1 MIYMRSKK
9 LLPFHAQQSTY
20 LSTMQLH
27 IRLHCT
33 IATMQS
39 STMQLHNYKF
49 LVFRLISFCMTWM
62 ELEYFLPGLSKMQQ
76 CPEKT
81 IQLER
86 FCYPNQKTKQ
96 GIFDR
101 ESFIRPCDK
110 QQTTNFPN
118 FVFSKVRYVQKFFF
132 SIVISSCDQ
141 DYQISVWLKPLK
153 DCGCAKLN

>member
-1 MIYMRSKK
+1 
-9 LLPFHAQQSTY
+9 
-20 LSTMQLH
+20 
-27 IRLHCT
+27 
-33 IATMQS
+33 
-39 STMQLHNYKF
+39 
-49 LVFRLISFCMTWM
+49 
-62 ELEYFLPGLSKMQQ
+62 MQQ

-101 ESFIRPCDK
+101 KSFIRPCDK

>member
-1 MIYMRSKK
+1 
-9 LLPFHAQQSTY
+9 
-20 LSTMQLH
+20 MQLH
-27 IRLHCT
+27 K
-33 IATMQS
+33 
-39 STMQLHNYKF
+39 YKF
-49 LVFRLISFCMTWM
+49 LVFRKPFDFILHDMNGI
-62 ELEYFLPGLSKMQQ
+62 GILSTRIVQKMQQ

-132 SIVISSCDQ
+132 
-141 DYQISVWLKPLK
+141 P
-153 DCGCAKLN
+153 

>member
-1 MIYMRSKK
+1 MIYMGSKK

-27 IRLHCT
+27 K
-33 IATMQS
+33 
-39 STMQLHNYKF
+39 YKF
-49 LVFRLISFCMTWM
+49 LVFREPFDFILHDMNGI
-62 ELEYFLPGLSKMQQ
+62 GILSQDCPKMQQ